1 MYIML
6 KFSERV
12 EALEEE
18 INKKADESEI
28 GKLQAQLKEL
38 EEASLVK
45 QTDLEVKVQ
54 DALTD
59 RRNAQD
65 EIERRRSNL
74 IIYNQVESASTDIEI
89 RRTEDDKIVKEI
101 FGQLQVQ
108 VEAKFITRFGK
119 KIEGR
124 DRPMMVIMI
133 SATDNIEVISKIE
146 KLRLKRPN
154 QPPKSAP
161 ISTKFN
167 CIYTNADS

>member
-1 MYIML
+1 M
-6 KFSERV
+6 
-12 EALEEE
+12 A
-18 INKKADESEI
+18 
-28 GKLQAQLKEL
+28 
-38 EEASLVK
+38 K
-45 QTDLEVKVQ
+45 QTDLEVKMQ

-108 VEAKFITRFGK
+108 VEAKFITRLGK

-124 DRPMMVIMI
+124 DRPMKVIMI
-133 SATDNIEVISKIE
+133 SETDNIEVIS
-146 KLRLKRPN
+146 
-154 QPPKSAP
+154 
-161 ISTKFN
+161 
-167 CIYTNADS
+167 